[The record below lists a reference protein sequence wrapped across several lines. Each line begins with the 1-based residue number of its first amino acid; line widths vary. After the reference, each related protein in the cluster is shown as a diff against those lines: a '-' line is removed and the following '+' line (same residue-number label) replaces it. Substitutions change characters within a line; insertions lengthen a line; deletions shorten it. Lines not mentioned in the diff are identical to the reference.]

1 MNSEELRKLS
11 AEELKTKLEESRKEL
26 FDLRFKHATAQLK
39 STASLPETKR
49 NIARILTI
57 LKEKGA

>member
-1 MNSEELRKLS
+1 MKATELRKLS
-11 AEELKTKLEESRKEL
+11 AEELKTKLDENRKDL
-26 FDLRFKHATAQLK
+26 FDLRFKHATAQLQK
-39 STASLPETKR
+39 TASLPETKR